1 MAEAQVQQ
9 GMDCPVCRVDLLMTN
24 RDGVEINYCPKCRGV
39 WLDRGELDKIVERT
53 STPQAAG
60 QRQWA
65 NDDNRHQQR
74 GDYQRRGNFEQGNF
88 DQDDPRQNRRG
99 GWLDNLFDFG
109 D

>member
-1 MAEAQVQQ
+1 MAEAQVQH

-24 RDGVEINYCPKCRGV
+24 RDGVEIDYCPKCRGV

-53 STPQAAG
+53 SSPQAAAQ
-60 QRQWA
+60 QRWA
-65 NDDNRHQQR
+65 TDDNTPQQR

-99 GWLDNLFDFG
+99 GW
-109 D
+109 